1 LPPIPRASQA
11 PEVMRRPGRREQC
24 QQAVMGGQMSEHEF
38 VTSLLAV
45 VGLGATAMSYIAYRI
60 FKILHRLE
68 LDVAPTLPE
77 LRRALD
83 QPW

>member
-1 LPPIPRASQA
+1 
-11 PEVMRRPGRREQC
+11 
-24 QQAVMGGQMSEHEF
+24 MSEHEF
-38 VTSLLAV
+38 LTSMLAV

-68 LDVAPTLPE
+68 VSVAPTLLE
-77 LRRALD
+77 LRRALA